1 MKNVQR
7 YRAVCPEP
15 QPCDVFLVLLINGK
29 RVAINPVSDYPE
41 MRMAA
46 ERVALANR
54 CHVKLLPL
62 AGDEVLS
69 FLGITPGQFA
79 PDDPAMRQLDI
90 RSCVE
95 VMLKFGSGDEC
106 EDVLRRLGTMQ

>member
-15 QPCDVFLVLLINGK
+15 QPCDVFIVLLINGR
-29 RVAINPVSDYPE
+29 RVAINPVADYPQ
-41 MRMAA
+41 MRLAA
-46 ERVALANR
+46 ERVAMENR
-54 CHVKLLPL
+54 CHVKLIPL
-62 AGDEVLS
+62 ANDEVLN

-79 PDDPAMRQLDI
+79 PDDPGMRQLDI
-90 RSCVE
+90 NACVE

-106 EDVLRRLGTMQ
+106 EDVLRRLGTVQ

>member
-7 YRAVCPEP
+7 YSAVCPEP
-15 QPCDVFLVLLINGK
+15 QPCDAFLVLLINRK
-29 RVAINPVSDYPE
+29 RVAINPVTDYAQ
-41 MRMAA
+41 MRAAA

-62 AGDEVLS
+62 ASDEVLN

-79 PDDPAMRQLDI
+79 PDDPTMRQLDI
-90 RSCVE
+90 R
-95 VMLKFGSGDEC
+95 
-106 EDVLRRLGTMQ
+106 

>member
-1 MKNVQR
+1 MKNDQR

-15 QPCDVFLVLLINGK
+15 QLCDVFLVLLINGR
-29 RVAINPVSDYPE
+29 RVAITPVADYQQ
-41 MRMAA
+41 MRLAA

-62 AGDEVLS
+62 AGDEALS

-79 PDDPAMRQLDI
+79 PADPAMRQLDI
-90 RSCVE
+90 HSCVE

-106 EDVLRRLGTMQ
+106 EGVLRRLGTVQ